1 VKIYLDVSCL
11 NRPFDDQTQVRI
23 RLEAEAV
30 LLILERF
37 DDGAWE
43 QVSSDMAAIET
54 DAMPDRDRRARVR
67 LLLPEE
73 KTILKLTAAV
83 WKRASELEPLGFKPA
98 DAVHVAAAEHS
109 GADVLLRLSF
119 DDRLCRLAKRRARQL
134 RVRVANPVDWLKEV
148 GNGPNS

>member
-11 NRPFDDQTQVRI
+11 NRPFDDQTHARI

-30 LLILERF
+30 LLTLERF

-54 DAMPDRDRRARVR
+54 DAMPDGDRRARVR

-73 KTILKLTAAV
+73 KSILKLTPAV
-83 WKRASELEPLGFKPA
+83 WARAAELEPLGFKPA

-109 GADVLLRLSF
+109 GADVLLSC

-134 RVRVANPVDWLKEV
+134 RVRGANPVDWLKEV
-148 GNGPNS
+148 GNAPNP